1 MALLDGAVVF
11 ITGGARGQGR
21 EHALWSAREGADVV
35 VTDICSDMDT
45 VPYALGTQEELDETV
60 RLVEKQGQRAIG
72 IAADVRSQDAMDDA
86 VAQAVA
92 AFGRVDA
99 LIANAGILS
108 LDYLWT
114 MSEKMWQDMLD
125 VNLTGVWHTVKAVMP
140 HMIEQRSG
148 SIVLTSSNN
157 ADDPDA
163 TIAHYSA
170 SKAGVIM
177 LMKTIA
183 LEGAP
188 YGIRCN
194 AIKPGFINSPMTSWQ
209 GMLDLYAGHEG
220 GTPEDMRHAGYSFN
234 ALPTPMQE
242 PDASARVAV
251 FLNSDLA
258 SYVTGQHFF
267 VDSGHSVLPRTNM
280 DAVVPPAEA

>member
-1 MALLDGAVVF
+1 MGLLDGRVVF

-21 EHALWSAREGADVV
+21 EHALWSANEGADVV
-35 VTDICSDMDT
+35 VTDICANMDT
-45 VPYALGTQEELDETV
+45 VPYPLSTQAELDETV
-60 RLVEKQGQRAIG
+60 RLVEKVGGRAIG
-72 IAADVRSQDAMDDA
+72 VTADVRSQRDMDDA
-86 VAQAVA
+86 VARAMSE
-92 AFGRVDA
+92 FGRVDA

-114 MSEKMWQDMLD
+114 MSERVWQDMLD

-157 ADDPDA
+157 ADDPDE

-170 SKAGVIM
+170 AKAGVIM

-183 LEGAP
+183 LEGAQ

-220 GTPEDMRHAGYSFN
+220 GTDEDMRHAGYSFN

-242 PDASARVAV
+242 PDASARVAL

-258 SYVTGQHFF
+258 SHVTGQHFF
-267 VDSGHSVLPRTNM
+267 VDSGHSILPRTNM
-280 DAVVPPAEA
+280 NAVVPPASA

>member
-1 MALLDGAVVF
+1 MGLLDDMVVF
-11 ITGGARGQGR
+11 ITGGARAQGR

-35 VTDICSDMDT
+35 VTDICSDIST
-45 VPYALGTQEELDETV
+45 VPYSLGTKEELDETV
-60 RLVEKQGQRAIG
+60 RLVEEQGRRAIG
-72 IAADVRSQDAMDDA
+72 VRADVRSQHDMDDA
-86 VAQAVA
+86 VAQAIA
-92 AFGRVDA
+92 EFGRIDA
-99 LIANAGILS
+99 LVANAGILS
-108 LDYLWT
+108 MADLWT
-114 MSEKMWQDMLD
+114 MSEEVWQDMLD

-148 SIVLTSSNN
+148 SIVLTASNN
-157 ADDPDA
+157 SDDPDA

-170 SKAGVIM
+170 AKAGVIM

-194 AIKPGFINSPMTSWQ
+194 AIKPGFINSGMTSWQ
-209 GMLDLYAGHEG
+209 GMLDWYAGHEG
-220 GTPEDMRHAGYSFN
+220 GTAEDMRRAGYSFN

-242 PDASARVAV
+242 PDASARVGV
-251 FLNSDLA
+251 FFNSALA
-258 SYVTGQHFF
+258 SHVTGQHFF

-280 DAVVPPAEA
+280 DAIVPPA